1 MSRSDV
7 DRDRMT
13 MPEVHD
19 AERRTEKCV
28 ALIMNQEQMP
38 WPATYKDPSCA
49 RGLEGTGEEAKAQ
62 GKLVERRV
70 IGER

>member
-1 MSRSDV
+1 MSESDV

-38 WPATYKDPSCA
+38 WPATYTDPA
-49 RGLEGTGEEAKAQ
+49 
-62 GKLVERRV
+62 
-70 IGER
+70 